1 MAGNANSGRRLTEK
15 PFRDAL
21 IMELNAAGN
30 NHKMLRK
37 IAQALLMNAAE
48 GKMDAIKEV
57 ADRVDGKAVQQIE
70 QTVENITYVAELPQ
84 VASNSIEWLNSEKPK
99 LQ

>member
-30 NHKMLRK
+30 NHKMLRR

-57 ADRVDGKAVQQIE
+57 ADRIDGKSVQQIE
-70 QTVENITYVAELPQ
+70 QTVENISYVAELPQ
-84 VASNSIEWLNSEKPK
+84 VMATTDEWLASSKRV
-99 LQ
+99 Q